1 MSDVDL
7 TGLRRQFPADVIG
20 KLPKVTCRDCS
31 KGSCGEHRKA
41 KCQECGNYISTAH
54 IHIDYVGHADVTDRL
69 LEVDPEWDWQPMA
82 TDPDPEIL
90 KAAIASGNPDI
101 VRLVMENAP
110 PKLERNGAGY
120 PVGLWMRL
128 KVGDTNRIGYGTV
141 PATQMDAEKV
151 LIGDGLRNAAM
162 RGGVALDLWAK
173 GDRADPTAENSTG
186 SGSAERHARKPEQP
200 RGQVSRQAPR
210 TAEPKEDAPDLGDWG
225 IRIDGLDADEDFDAA
240 KAELDAAVADKRIAP
255 ARANAILAAMK
266 ARRAAVTARREQAA

>member
-1 MSDVDL
+1 MTDVDL
-7 TGLRRQFPADVIG
+7 AGLRKQFPADVIG

-31 KGSCGEHRKA
+31 KGSCGDHRKE
-41 KCQECGNYISTAH
+41 KCRECGNYISTAH

-101 VRLVMENAP
+101 VRLVIENAP
-110 PKLERNGAGY
+110 PKLERNASGY

-128 KVGDTNRIGYGTV
+128 KVGETNRIGYGSV
-141 PATQMDAEKV
+141 PASQMDAEKV

-200 RGQVSRQAPR
+200 RGQVSRQPARAP
-210 TAEPKEDAPDLGDWG
+210 TAAGPAPDLGGWG
-225 IRIDGLDADEDFDAA
+225 IRIDGLNTDDDFDAA
-240 KAELDAAVADKRIAP
+240 KAELDAAVAGGNIPA

-266 ARRAAVTARREQAA
+266 ARRAAVTARREHAA

>member
-1 MSDVDL
+1 MSDADL
-7 TGLRRQFPADVIG
+7 TMLRKQFPADVIG
-20 KLPKVTCRDCS
+20 KLPKITCRECS
-31 KGSCGEHRKA
+31 KGSCGEHRRA

-82 TDPDPEIL
+82 TDPDPDIL

-101 VRLVMENAP
+101 VRLVIENAP
-110 PKLERNGAGY
+110 PKLERNSSGY

-128 KVGDTNRIGYGTV
+128 KVGDTNRIGYGSV

-151 LIGDGLRNAAM
+151 LIGDALRNAAM

-186 SGSAERHARKPEQP
+186 SGNAERHSRRPEQP
-200 RGQVSRQAPR
+200 RGQVSRQPAR
-210 TAEPKEDAPDLGDWG
+210 QAAGRDAAPDLGDWG
-225 IRIDGLDADEDFDAA
+225 IRIDGLDTDDEFDAA
-240 KAELDAAVADKRIAP
+240 KTELDEAVAGGSIAA

-266 ARRAAVTARREQAA
+266 ARRAAVTARRERAA